1 MTPHQ
6 TWTTTKPTKPGDYE
20 LSIEPTK
27 RGSGSLAVR
36 RVNVAWDGK
45 HWLVYS
51 GGGVARL
58 ADDYYQG
65 ALWREYV
72 EPADPFEHPVSVTQ
86 IELPH
91 ERGYL
96 RIEDNGDSVKATI
109 WPDNAGGLAT
119 DRLRWLQAAAL
130 SAGEWL
136 NRLCDKS

>member
-72 EPADPFEHPVSVTQ
+72 EPADPFEKTSPKSDQPKGCNRHSDGAKFNRENPSAPLTAHCHDAAVPAPSPPATAR
-86 IELPH
+86 ENN
-91 ERGYL
+91 RGNSGKMY
-96 RIEDNGDSVKATI
+96 
-109 WPDNAGGLAT
+109 
-119 DRLRWLQAAAL
+119 
-130 SAGEWL
+130 
-136 NRLCDKS
+136 

>member
-1 MTPHQ
+1 MTTQQ

-58 ADDYYQG
+58 ADDYYHG

-72 EPADPFEHPVSVTQ
+72 EPADPFAEPKRPSNECQ
-86 IELPH
+86 FC
-91 ERGYL
+91 GY
-96 RIEDNGDSVKATI
+96 A
-109 WPDNAGGLAT
+109 PYC
-119 DRLRWLQAAAL
+119 
-130 SAGEWL
+130 
-136 NRLCDKS
+136 LCDQQ